1 MQQGVHPAEWQKDRS
16 ALEMG
21 HGSVAGSTGMMGSM
35 PAGSHG
41 MIPQKDMSGGHQ
53 THAHHQLT
61 PQEIDDEVVG
71 RMRQRGYAP
80 LDLIQ
85 CPTHYL
91 ALFDLPGVFKD
102 QITLCIDRGLLKMT
116 VHRPENA
123 ANPHQKHRNN
133 RQQQESGLNQQ
144 PNPQFQG
151 QQQQGGGG
159 FGKVT
164 VEDDVD
170 DDFDVGVVKGI
181 ERAYE
186 RDRQLHQRSQVQ
198 SSQIRDSGSMSSSGG
213 VSGGQSA
220 EMRKSPNVL
229 PPGGQY
235 LCKERPTGRIDR
247 FIRLPHDIQETVS
260 DAKLENGVL
269 SVTIGRSAHH
279 QRAGG
284 MMGGSSR

>member
-1 MQQGVHPAEWQKDRS
+1 
-16 ALEMG
+16 
-21 HGSVAGSTGMMGSM
+21 MMGSM
-35 PAGSHG
+35 PSGGHG
-41 MIPQKDMSGGHQ
+41 MMPQKDMSGGHQ

-61 PQEIDDEVVG
+61 QQEIDDEVVG

-102 QITLCIDRGLLKMT
+102 QISLYIDRGLLKMT
-116 VHRPENA
+116 VKRPENA
-123 ANPHQKHRNN
+123 ANPHQKHRNL
-133 RQQQESGLNQQ
+133 QQHESGLSQQ

-151 QQQQGGGG
+151 QQQGGSG

-198 SSQIRDSGSMSSSGG
+198 SSQIHDSGSMSSGGGSGP
-213 VSGGQSA
+213 SA

-229 PPGGQY
+229 PQGGQY

-269 SVTIGRSAHH
+269 SVTIGRLSHH
-279 QRAGG
+279 QRSGG